1 MSFSDAKFAYGPF
14 APHYV
19 PRQYIE
25 NYFSTHGVD
34 KYLVLNTTVEDV
46 SRLPPASNHEPEKWK
61 LTLRKYDPARHVD
74 TWWEETF
81 DAVILANG
89 HYSVPYVPHV
99 KGLEGFIGKYPERVV
114 HSKYYRSPAVYADE
128 KVLVIG
134 NSASGH
140 DITSELLKAARLPVY
155 QSRRSKSRW
164 DGRDPP
170 FGIAWKPIISEY
182 QLDGRII
189 FEDGTFLN
197 DVDKIIYCTGYRAS
211 FPFWNSKANGR
222 PLWDYGA
229 NKLINTY
236 WHTFFQDFKT
246 LAIVGI
252 PRVLSFRSWE
262 YQGIALAR
270 LFSNRNAAALPSI
283 EQQRK
288 WELERYEETKREQ
301 RPFHGINW
309 DEGETQEWL
318 NGLFQIAGLGTLQGD
333 GRIPPVLSKELV
345 WALEH
350 IKKYPEPE
358 ADDGAHGQVTGSAM
372 QSDLLEGQHE
382 DGSDWVVVPE
392 SRKDLLA
399 FI

>member
-1 MSFSDAKFAYGPF
+1 M
-14 APHYV
+14 
-19 PRQYIE
+19 
-25 NYFSTHGVD
+25 
-34 KYLVLNTTVEDV
+34 
-46 SRLPPASNHEPEKWK
+46 
-61 LTLRKYDPARHVD
+61 
-74 TWWEETF
+74 
-81 DAVILANG
+81 
-89 HYSVPYVPHV
+89 
-99 KGLEGFIGKYPERVV
+99 
-114 HSKYYRSPAVYADE
+114 
-128 KVLVIG
+128 
-134 NSASGH
+134 
-140 DITSELLKAARLPVY
+140 Y